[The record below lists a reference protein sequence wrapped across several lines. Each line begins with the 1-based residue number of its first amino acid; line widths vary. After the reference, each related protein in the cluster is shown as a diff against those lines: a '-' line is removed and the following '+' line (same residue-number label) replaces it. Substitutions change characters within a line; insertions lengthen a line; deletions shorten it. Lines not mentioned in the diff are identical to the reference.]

1 MMSDVSIIINKPDY
15 GKIGKIGLGNSLKG
29 FISLLSV
36 FDNVKLECNDNYI
49 YGRFNKILTDK
60 FIYNGDTN
68 DTNTIIKTGSWRWLI
83 QLSEVNIQPLLKNE
97 FSWIDCDIKNDEFL
111 NKYFS
116 INNHID
122 CYYEP
127 SLIAESIRERIL
139 KTINK
144 LEYVPE
150 IKTNILEYSNKIN
163 FDNSLG
169 ISVRTWKASH
179 ETNIN
184 RSYSFDEYKNAIKNV
199 ISENNIDNVIISI
212 DNDEYLDNYINLFS
226 SLNINCTIL
235 QNNNNLD
242 DIQFVLIKILILS
255 KCNYL
260 IGNRIS
266 TFTELVFWF
275 SNLNI
280 KVTTVF

>member
-1 MMSDVSIIINKPDY
+1 MMSNVSIIINKPDY

-179 ETNIN
+179 ETNVN
-184 RSYSFDEYKNAIKNV
+184 RSYSFDEYKNAIKIV

>member
-1 MMSDVSIIINKPDY
+1 MSNVSIIINKPDY

-179 ETNIN
+179 ETNVN
-184 RSYSFDEYKNAIKNV
+184 RSYSFDEYKNAIKIV